1 MTNPARTWT
10 ISINNAFTNQTDR
23 VLQYQEAIFNWKTNM
38 VSAGWTVALSS
49 NGDVG
54 ANTPGGGASGA
65 ADNWTTA
72 AVLGVDDTA
81 GGGSWI
87 VLQPPASFLQVGEA
101 LFVIGIVNDA
111 SATQPQTFQVRMSPL
126 AYTGGSTTTLPTTV
140 GPETT
145 LIAAGDNIITW
156 GAAIPGMFATWR
168 STRGDTMF
176 MVKEQ
181 GTNEIESIILLY
193 SMDDASGG
201 GQGSYRVV
209 LWQQSS
215 GGNFQAPGILGA
227 NARSLNSAATL
238 ANTSTDGAYVLQN
251 VSADDLDHNNEIIIT
266 PLFAVV
272 DVSSRVR
279 NLGQMVDLYVAP
291 NSGVV
296 ATIFGRLIDDET
308 AQTQRRV
315 ALGQLYVYAPTA
327 ALPFL

>member
-38 VSAGWTVALSS
+38 VAAGWTVTLSS

-87 VLQPPASFLQVGEA
+87 VMQAPAAFLQVGEA
-101 LFVIGIVNDA
+101 LYVIGIVNDA
-111 SATQPQTFQVRMSPL
+111 TANPGTFQVRMSPT
-126 AYTGGSTTTLPTTV
+126 AYAGGSTTTLPTSV
-140 GPETT
+140 GPETV
-145 LIAAGDNIITW
+145 LIAAGDSIITW
-156 GAAIPGMFATWR
+156 GAAIPGRFATWR

-181 GTNEIESIILLY
+181 GTNEIESIIMLY
-193 SMDDASGG
+193 SMSETSGG

-209 LWQQSS
+209 LWQQAA
-215 GGNFQAPGILGA
+215 GGNFQSPNILGA
-227 NARSLNSAATL
+227 NARSLNSSATL
-238 ANTSTDGAYVLQN
+238 ANSSTDGAYVLQN

-272 DVSSRVR
+272 DVAGRVR

-327 ALPFL
+327 DLPFL